1 MMQDI
6 TLNFGVSG
14 EARKKLVKAVS
25 AYKSVPSEYLGVP
38 SFAFR
43 VDEMIIDRDGILVI
57 EGGMEEEELC
67 GFLEYLREKGFQA
80 DHAIPHPG
88 DTEEAVTED
97 EAETESAVDEYTVE
111 VAVAEDP
118 TEEPVIK
125 AAVDTVVK
133 EAADAPEDDE
143 TAVDTGDAGTI
154 ETVTETAVV
163 EHVAAVTVEEE
174 PIEEAVIETAAEEA
188 VIKEAADVPDD
199 ETVTDPEDAGTEEA
213 VVEHTVKDTVA
224 KDPTEEPVIAA
235 ATEEA
240 VDEHTV
246 EEIVAYDP
254 EKETAFEN
262 DDKIVIETTV
272 EKPMIMADVP
282 ANDDT
287 DKIVPEDMAEEAV
300 VEHTVEEATA
310 DDPEDTGIDED
321 ESVLTIQ
328 IPREGFTDQNLATL
342 QLIIKSKEHLLKKS
356 LDTDDLSILI
366 TDDRI
371 SFPWFQEND
380 PANTSAYIHL
390 ISAICDMAKRAKRV
404 TVTNQDIESEKY
416 AFRTWLIRLGFGGP
430 EYKEERAVL
439 LKNLSGTS
447 AFRNREAAEAFNER
461 MKAKR
466 AADKKRA

>member
-14 EARKKLVKAVS
+14 EERKRLVKAVS
-25 AYKSVPSEYLGVP
+25 AYKQVPSEYLGVP

-57 EGGMEEEELC
+57 EGGMGDEELR

-80 DHAIPHPG
+80 EDDHTSIEPEDAA
-88 DTEEAVTED
+88 EETVIED
-97 EAETESAVDEYTVE
+97 EMATEPAAVEHTVE
-111 VAVAEDP
+111 EAVAEDP
-118 TEEPVIK
+118 IDE
-125 AAVDTVVK
+125 TVVAA
-133 EAADAPEDDE
+133 AADAPEDDE
-143 TAVDTGDAGTI
+143 T
-154 ETVTETAVV
+154 
-163 EHVAAVTVEEE
+163 VANL
-174 PIEEAVIETAAEEA
+174 
-188 VIKEAADVPDD
+188 
-199 ETVTDPEDAGTEEA
+199 EDAGTE
-213 VVEHTVKDTVA
+213 
-224 KDPTEEPVIAA
+224 I

-246 EEIVAYDP
+246 DEIVAYDP

-287 DKIVPEDMAEEAV
+287 DKIVSEDMTEEAV
-300 VEHTVEEATA
+300 VEHTMEEATS

-321 ESVLTIQ
+321 EPLLTIQ
-328 IPREGFTDQNLATL
+328 IPREGFTEQSLATL

-356 LDTDDLSILI
+356 LDTDDLGILI
-366 TDDRI
+366 TDERI
-371 SFPWFQEND
+371 SFPWFQKND
-380 PANTSAYIHL
+380 PVSTSAYMHL
-390 ISAICDMAKRAKRV
+390 VTAICDMAKRAKRV

-447 AFRNREAAEAFNER
+447 AFKNREAAEAFNER

-466 AADKKRA
+466 VAARLTDN